1 MSISKMV
8 AVCVAAV
15 CSVWGTTVDDSLLKL
30 LDMMEVK
37 HEGTLASIVAETQKQ
52 WIRPAGKERWQVEGD
67 FSADAKAEIFPLA
80 SKLGFIEELK
90 PAAKKY
96 DYCLLLG
103 ATVGR
108 MEKRINYFV
117 KMWNEGVR
125 FSQIVFF
132 TGARSLDP
140 TVDRLTTVCKTETEA
155 AHYLW
160 DHAEL
165 PEGMKKMRITFV
177 DVPMISTKEGLR
189 RPTTEDTVGAW
200 LAANPR
206 PGNCLAISNQ
216 PYCLYQGA
224 VLQTYLPEEFSC
236 EVVGERA
243 NLDCLNGRVLLDTI
257 ARWLYQLNL
266 QR

>member
-30 LDMMEVK
+30 LDMMEVE

-52 WIRPAGKERWQVEGD
+52 WIRPAGKERWQVDGD
-67 FSADAKAEIFPLA
+67 FSADTKAEIFPLA

-96 DYCLLLG
+96 DYCLVLG

-108 MEKRINYFV
+108 MEKRINYLV
-117 KMWNEGVR
+117 KMWKDGVR
-125 FSQIVFF
+125 FNQIVFF
-132 TGARSLDP
+132 TGARPLDP
-140 TVDRLTTVCKTETEA
+140 AVDRLTAVCKTETEA
-155 AHYLW
+155 AHFLW

-165 PEGMKKMRITFV
+165 PEGIRKMPVAFV
-177 DVPMISTKEGLR
+177 DVPMISTTEGFR
-189 RPTTEDTVGAW
+189 RPATGDTVSAW
-200 LAANPR
+200 LAVNPL
-206 PGNCLAISNQ
+206 PGTCVAISNQ

-224 VLQTYLPEEFSC
+224 VLQTHLPEEFTC
-236 EVVGERA
+236 EVVGEGA

-257 ARWLYQLNL
+257 ARWLYQLGL
-266 QR
+266 K